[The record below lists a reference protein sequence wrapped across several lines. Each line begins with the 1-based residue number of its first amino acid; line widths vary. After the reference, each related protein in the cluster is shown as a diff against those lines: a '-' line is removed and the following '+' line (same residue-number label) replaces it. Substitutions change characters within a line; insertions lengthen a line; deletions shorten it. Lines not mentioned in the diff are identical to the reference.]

1 MVCFILVHDA
11 NAAFKLY
18 TSAVSKRPEL
28 KSIESLHALMGA
40 VRGCISLNNDVLE
53 LYFEALQDED
63 NFPELLTDVKT
74 MVNALKIFDFV
85 QSRDPAYLKKALAL
99 RDQLI
104 AKGVQPSSTLYEQLI
119 KTCGIFNDYAQSK
132 ALYAASV
139 AEGVPLSIGVETA
152 LLRQAYF
159 ANNLEDALEIYQR
172 IITTADLPM
181 TGSVVYTMLQIA
193 NRAGQQEMAV
203 GIAVDWLARDGAL
216 TWAMCS
222 ELLTAALDTK
232 VMRSLSGSARPTT
245 ALVKKAVPSQQ
256 QKGEPRDREEEK
268 AFQQLQK
275 QKGLLV
281 KTVLDLV
288 KAHLPSLTGRALRYA
303 STQLLP
309 DYNPRDTSDAKTSV
323 PIDVLSRLAALLV
336 EDIDLELV
344 LNRIELTPYM
354 FEDRVKQRVAHVE
367 VVHCLA
373 RDLALLGRWRELVAL
388 CARVDT
394 YREAH
399 DLFQY
404 SPAERAVLDTYCAV
418 ALLRVGG
425 QAERATHHLSV
436 HLSSRF
442 ERSAVDQVVSAVF
455 EALTAVST
463 HGFSAELSHLLAHVL
478 PQVDVAAARSLVT
491 ASLASCSQLQDVAQ
505 ILRGD
510 YPEMTAISSPSPGGS
525 SSSAAAAVIDEI
537 DAEVVNA
544 PPSYWL
550 TYAQR
555 RQIETHLSAAAAAA
569 STKEVDVQL
578 VDQVKQYLLVATGLI
593 VDL

>member
-1 MVCFILVHDA
+1 LR
-11 NAAFKLY
+11 
-18 TSAVSKRPEL
+18 TS
-28 KSIESLHALMGA
+28 
-40 VRGCISLNNDVLE
+40 VLE
-53 LYFEALQDED
+53 LYFEALQDEA
-63 NFPELLTDVKT
+63 NFPDLLTDVKT
-74 MVNALKIFDFV
+74 MVNALKIYDFG
-85 QSRDPAYLKKALAL
+85 QSRNPEDLKKALTL
-99 RDQLI
+99 RDLLI
-104 AKGVQPSSTLYEQLI
+104 SKGVQPSATLYEQLI

-139 AEGVPLSIGVETA
+139 AEGVPLCIGIETA

-181 TGSVVYTMLQIA
+181 IGNVVYTMLRIA

-216 TWAMCS
+216 TWGMCS

-245 ALVKKAVPSQQ
+245 ALVKKAAVPSQQ
-256 QKGEPRDREEEK
+256 KRDEPRDKEEER

-275 QKGLLV
+275 QKSLLV
-281 KTVLDLV
+281 KTVLDRV
-288 KAHLPSLTGRALRYA
+288 KDDLPSVTGRALRYA

-309 DYNPRDTSDAKTSV
+309 EYNPRNTSDAKTSV
-323 PIDVLSRLAALLV
+323 PIDMLSRLAALLV

-354 FEDRVKQRVAHVE
+354 FEDRVKQRSAHVE
-367 VVHCLA
+367 LVHRLA

-394 YREAH
+394 YRETN

-404 SPAERAVLDTYCAV
+404 SAAERAVLDTHCAV

-425 QAERATHHLSV
+425 QDERAAHHLSV

-442 ERSAVDQVVSAVF
+442 ERSAVNQVVPAIF

-463 HGFSAELSHLLAHVL
+463 HGFSAELSHILTHVL
-478 PQVDVAAARSLVT
+478 PQVDAAAARSLVS
-491 ASLASCSQLQDVAQ
+491 ASLASCSQLQDVAL
-505 ILRGD
+505 ILRGV
-510 YPEMTAISSPSPGGS
+510 YPELVLTIPS
-525 SSSAAAAVIDEI
+525 SSYSMSSSTATATPASSDAVVDEI
-537 DAEVVNA
+537 DSVVVNA
-544 PPSYWL
+544 PPSYRL
-550 TYAQR
+550 TKSQR
-555 RQIETHLSAAAAAA
+555 RQIETHLSAATAA
-569 STKEVDVQL
+569 STEEVDVQL
-578 VDQVKQYLLVATGLI
+578 VDKVKQYLLIVTGPV